1 MILTLLLGRA
11 TAAPPSDAVDSYVES
26 QVASR
31 HLPGLSRGV
40 VRDGKVVFARGYGM
54 ANLELSVPA
63 TPETV
68 YELASV
74 SKQFT
79 ATAVMMLVE
88 EGKLKLD
95 DPITRHLPQAPKAW
109 QGVTVRNLLNHTS
122 GIKDY
127 LGRRTSHSAT
137 ITRTTNWSAGSP
149 DLPSS
154 SRRAR
159 SGPIRTP
166 TTCCSGC

>member
-1 MILTLLLGRA
+1 
-11 TAAPPSDAVDSYVES
+11 S

-31 HLPGLSRGV
+31 RVPGLSVAV
-40 VRDGKVVFARGYGM
+40 VRDGKVVFAKGYGM

-79 ATAVMMLVE
+79 ATAVMMLGE

-95 DPITRHLPQAPKAW
+95 DSIARDLAKTPEAW
-109 QGVTVRNLLNHTS
+109 RAVTVRNLLNHTS

-127 LGRRTSHSAT
+127 LNTKGLSLRKDYSNDELVGMVAGLALDFPPGEKWSYSN
-137 ITRTTNWSAGSP
+137 TNYLLLGM
-149 DLPSS
+149 L
-154 SRRAR
+154 
-159 SGPIRTP
+159 IEK
-166 TTCCSGC
+166 